1 LSAPFDFAQ
10 DERDVLQRTNGALRR
25 GMRIHFACLL
35 LAAVAAPAIAGDLP
49 LDRVFSSP
57 ALSGPTPRQAKLSP
71 DGKFVTLL
79 KNRPA
84 DKDRYDLWA
93 IDTAT
98 GAERMLVDSEK
109 IGTGAAISEEEKMRR
124 ERARIAGTK
133 GITAYEWAP
142 DSKSILVP
150 IDGDLYLATLDGKV
164 RRLTNTKAT
173 EIDPKVSETGRY
185 LSFLRDQNL
194 VVMDAA
200 TDAEHPLTTDGGKTL
215 SWGAAEF
222 VAQEELGRD
231 TGYWWSPDDR
241 TIAVARVDESPV
253 AIVKRAAIGASGT
266 ELIEQRY
273 PAAGTRNAIV
283 DLYLMSPDGKS
294 RVKADLGTNPDY
306 YLARVDW
313 AKDGRSL
320 FVQRL
325 SRDQKR
331 LDMLRVDP
339 ATGRST
345 IIFSETSPTWVNL
358 TDNFKPLKDGSLIWS
373 SERSGYSHLYRWN
386 AGRWAPLTRGNWAV
400 EKVVGVDEA
409 AKRVYFT
416 GTAET
421 PIEQQLY
428 WVSYAGPSAPV
439 HVTETGWYNNAVM
452 DKGATH
458 ALVTRSNTGQP
469 SQTYL
474 ADASGKR
481 LTWVEE
487 NALNAA
493 HPYAPYLDSHVR
505 PIFGSITGPDGSKL
519 YYRML
524 SPPRVAGRRYP
535 VYLYVYGGPHGQQVT
550 DAWYSALPLHE
561 ALVDKGWIVFTI
573 DNRGTNRRGTKFE
586 DAIYRSMGDV
596 EVTDQ
601 LAGVQW
607 LTRQPF
613 VDPNRI
619 AVQGW
624 SYGGYM
630 TLKLLEKAPGVFAAG
645 AAVAPVTKWELYD
658 TAYTERYLG
667 NPNTNPKPYQT
678 SDAIEDAVKITDPL
692 LLVHGMSDDNV
703 VFQNSTELYARLQQ
717 AKKPFEMMAY
727 PGATHAIAGEGPQT
741 HVWTTITRFLDDKV
755 LHKPEN

>member
-1 LSAPFDFAQ
+1 
-10 DERDVLQRTNGALRR
+10 
-25 GMRIHFACLL
+25 MRMKFACLL
-35 LAAVAAPAIAGDLP
+35 LAAVAAPAIASDLP
-49 LDRVFSSP
+49 LERVFASP
-57 ALSGPTPRQAKLSP
+57 SLSGPTPRQAKLSP
-71 DGKFVTLL
+71 DGRLVTLL
-79 KNRPA
+79 KNRA
-84 DKDRYDLWA
+84 DDKDRYDLWA

-98 GAERMLVDSEK
+98 GAERMLVDSQK
-109 IGTGAAISEEEKMRR
+109 IGSGAAISEEEKMRR

-133 GITAYEWAP
+133 GITAYGWAP

-150 IDGDLYLATLDGKV
+150 IDGDLYVATLDGNV
-164 RRLTNTKAT
+164 RRVTNTAAT

-194 VVMDAA
+194 YVMDASSGGERA
-200 TDAEHPLTTDGGKTL
+200 LTSDGGKTL

-241 TIAVARVDESPV
+241 YIAVARVDESPV
-253 AIVKRAAIGASGT
+253 AVVRRAAIGASGT

-283 DLYLMSPDGKS
+283 DLYIMSPEGQS
-294 RVKADLGTNPDY
+294 RVKADLGTDPDY

-325 SRDQKR
+325 SRDQKS

-345 IIFSETSPTWVNL
+345 VIFSETSPTWVNL

-373 SERSGYSHLYRWN
+373 SERNGYSQLYRWK
-386 AGRWAPLTRGNWAV
+386 AGKWTQLTRGNWAV
-400 EKVVGVDEA
+400 EDVVGVDEKA
-409 AKRVYFT
+409 GRIYFT
-416 GTAET
+416 GTQET
-421 PIEQQLY
+421 PIEQQVY
-428 WVSYAGPSAPV
+428 WTSYDRPRSPVRVS
-439 HVTETGWYNNAVM
+439 EKGWYSNAVM

-458 ALVTRSNTGQP
+458 ALITRSNPSQP

-474 ADASGKR
+474 ADAEGKHIA
-481 LTWVEE
+481 WVEQ
-487 NALNAA
+487 NALNAS
-493 HPYAPYLDSHVR
+493 HPYAPYLDSHVA
-505 PIFGSITGPDGSKL
+505 PTFGSIEGPDGSKL

-524 SPPRVAGRRYP
+524 SPVRQPGKRYP

-550 DAWYSALPLHE
+550 DGWYGALPLHE
-561 ALVDKGWIVFTI
+561 SLVDKGWIVFTI

-586 DAIYRSMGDV
+586 NAVYRTMGDA
-596 EVTDQ
+596 EVQDQ
-601 LAGVQW
+601 LAGVDW
-607 LTRQPF
+607 LKKQPF
-613 VDPNRI
+613 VDPSKI

-645 AAVAPVTKWELYD
+645 VAVAPVTKWELYD

-667 NPNTNPKPYQT
+667 NPALDAKPYQN
-678 SDAIEDAVKITDPL
+678 SDALEDALKIQDPL

-703 VFQNSTELYARLQQ
+703 VFQNSTELYARLQK
-717 AKKPFEMMAY
+717 AKRPFEMMAY

-741 HVWTTITRFLDDKV
+741 HVWTTITRFLNEKVRDK
-755 LHKPEN
+755 PASN

>member
-1 LSAPFDFAQ
+1 MKIKL
-10 DERDVLQRTNGALRR
+10 
-25 GMRIHFACLL
+25 ACLL
-35 LAAVAAPAIAGDLP
+35 LFAAAPAFASDIP
-49 LDRVFSSP
+49 LERVFSSP
-57 ALSGPTPRQAKLSP
+57 SLSGPTPREAKLSP
-71 DGKFVTLL
+71 DGRFATLL
-79 KNRPA
+79 KNRA
-84 DKDRYDLWA
+84 DDKDRYDLWA

-98 GAERMLVDSEK
+98 GAARMLVDSQK
-109 IGTGAAISEEEKMRR
+109 IGSGAAISEEEKMRR

-133 GITAYEWAP
+133 GITDYGWAP
-142 DSKSILVP
+142 DSRSILVP
-150 IDGDLYLATLDGKV
+150 IDGDLYLAALDGNV
-164 RRLTNTKAT
+164 RRLTDTAAT

-200 TDAEHPLTTDGGKTL
+200 TGQERALTSDGGKTL

-222 VAQEELGRD
+222 VAQEELDRH

-241 TIAVARVDESPV
+241 YLAVARVDESPV

-273 PAAGTRNAIV
+273 PAAGTKNAIV
-283 DLYLMSPDGKS
+283 DLYVMTPDGQS
-294 RVKADLGTNPDY
+294 RVKADLGSDPDY

-313 AKDGRSL
+313 AKDGKSL

-325 SRDQKR
+325 SRDQKK
-331 LDMLRVDP
+331 LDMLRIDP
-339 ATGRST
+339 ANGRST
-345 IIFSETSPTWVNL
+345 LLFSETSPSWINL
-358 TDNFKPLKDGSLIWS
+358 TANFKPLKDGSLIWS

-386 AGRWAPLTRGNWAV
+386 GGKWTQLTRGNWAV
-400 EKVVGVDEA
+400 EKVAGVDEK

-428 WVSYAGPSAPV
+428 WVNYERPAAPAR
-439 HVTETGWYNNAVM
+439 VTETGWYNNAVM

-458 ALVTRSNTGQP
+458 ALVTRSNPSQP

-481 LTWVEE
+481 VAWVEQ
-487 NALNAA
+487 NALNGS
-493 HPYAPYLDSHVR
+493 HPYAAYLDSHER
-505 PIFGSITGPDGSKL
+505 PTFGSLAGPDGSKL

-524 SPPRVAGRRYP
+524 SPKRQPGKRYP
-535 VYLYVYGGPHGQQVT
+535 VYFFVYGGPHGQQVT
-550 DAWYSALPLHE
+550 DAWYGALPLHE
-561 ALVDKGWIVFTI
+561 ALVDQGWIVFTI

-586 DAIYRSMGDV
+586 SAVYRSMGDA
-596 EVTDQ
+596 EVQDQ
-601 LAGVQW
+601 LAGVEW
-607 LTRQPF
+607 LKRQPF
-613 VDPNRI
+613 VDPTKI

-645 AAVAPVTKWELYD
+645 VAVAPVTKWELYD

-667 NPNTNPKPYQT
+667 NPSADPKPYQT
-678 SDAIEDAVKITDPL
+678 SDALDDAAKIRDPL
-692 LLVHGMSDDNV
+692 LLIHGMSDDNV
-703 VFQNSTELYARLQQ
+703 VFQNSTELYARLQK

-741 HVWTTITRFLDDKV
+741 HVWTTIIRFLDDKV
-755 LHKPEN
+755 LGKPAD

>member
-1 LSAPFDFAQ
+1 
-10 DERDVLQRTNGALRR
+10 
-25 GMRIHFACLL
+25 MRIQFACLL
-35 LAAVAAPAIAGDLP
+35 LLASAALPARASDLP
-49 LDRVFSSP
+49 LERVFSSP
-57 ALSGPTPRQAKLSP
+57 ALSGPTPRKAKLSP
-71 DGKFVTLL
+71 DGRFVTLL
-79 KNRPA
+79 KNRA
-84 DKDRYDLWA
+84 DDKDRFDLWA
-93 IDTAT
+93 IDTTT
-98 GAERMLVDSEK
+98 GVQRMLVDSMK
-109 IGTGAAISEEEKMRR
+109 IGSGGPISEEEKMRR

-133 GITAYEWAP
+133 GITDYQWAP
-142 DSKSILVP
+142 DSRSILVP
-150 IDGDLYLATLDGKV
+150 IDGDLYIASLDGNV
-164 RRLTNTKAT
+164 RRLTTTVAT

-194 VVMDAA
+194 VVMDTASGGERA
-200 TDAEHPLTTDGGKTL
+200 LTTDGGKTL

-222 VAQEELGRD
+222 VAQEELSRD

-241 TIAVARVDESPV
+241 FVAVARVDESPV

-273 PAAGTRNAIV
+273 PAAGTRNAAV
-283 DLYLMSPDGKS
+283 DLYVMTPDGRS
-294 RVKADLGTNPDY
+294 RVKADLGSDPDY
-306 YLARVDW
+306 YLARVSW

-339 ATGRST
+339 ATGKSA
-345 IIFSETSPTWVNL
+345 ILFSERSPTWVNL
-358 TDNFKPLKDGSLIWS
+358 TDNFRPLKDGSLIWS
-373 SERSGYSHLYRWN
+373 SERDGFSHLYRWN
-386 AGRWAPLTRGNWAV
+386 AGKWTQLTRGAWAV
-400 EKVVGVDEA
+400 QEIEGVDEA
-409 AKRVYFT
+409 SGRVYFT

-428 WVSYAGPSAPV
+428 WVSFKRPAAPV
-439 HVTETGWYNNAVM
+439 RVTEAGWYNSAEM

-458 ALVTRSNTGQP
+458 ALVSRSSPAQP
-469 SQTYL
+469 PQTYL

-481 LTWVEE
+481 LAWVEQ
-487 NALNAA
+487 NALGPS
-493 HPYAPYLDSHVR
+493 HPYAPFLDSHVK
-505 PIFGSITGPDGSKL
+505 PSFGSLTGPDGSKL

-524 SPPRVAGRRYP
+524 APALEPGKRYP

-550 DAWYSALPLHE
+550 DAWYGALPLHE

-586 DAIYRSMGDV
+586 NAVYRTMGDA
-596 EVTDQ
+596 EVADQ
-601 LAGVQW
+601 LAGVEW
-607 LTRQPF
+607 LKRLPF
-613 VDPNRI
+613 VDPKRI

-645 AAVAPVTKWELYD
+645 VAVAPVTKWELYD

-667 NPNTNPKPYQT
+667 NPLTDPKPYQ
-678 SDAIEDAVKITDPL
+678 SSNALEDAPNIRDPL
-692 LLVHGMSDDNV
+692 LLIHGMSDDNV
-703 VFQNSTELYARLQQ
+703 VFQNSTELYAWLQK
-717 AKKPFEMMAY
+717 AKVPFEMMAY

-755 LHKPEN
+755 LNKR

>member
-1 LSAPFDFAQ
+1 M
-10 DERDVLQRTNGALRR
+10 RTIAG
-25 GMRIHFACLL
+25 LL
-35 LAAVAAPAIAGDLP
+35 LLVVVARPAFAGDLP
-49 LDRVFSSP
+49 LERVFQSP
-57 ALSGPTPRQAKLSP
+57 ALSGPMPRAAKLSP
-71 DGKFVTLL
+71 DGRFVTLL
-79 KNRPA
+79 KNRPE

-98 GAERMLVDSEK
+98 SVERMLVDSQK
-109 IGTGAAISEEEKMRR
+109 VGTGGAISEEEKMRR

-133 GITAYEWAP
+133 GITEYKWAP

-150 IDGDLYLATLDGKV
+150 IDGDLYQATLDGHV
-164 RRLTNTKAT
+164 RRLTNTAAT
-173 EIDPKVSETGRY
+173 EIDPKVSESGRY

-194 VVMDAA
+194 FVMDAA
-200 TDAEHPLTTDGGKTL
+200 TGQEQALTTDGGKTL

-241 TIAVARVDESPV
+241 YIAVARVDESPV
-253 AIVKRAAIGASGT
+253 AVVKRAAIGASGT

-273 PAAGTRNAIV
+273 PAAGTKNAIV
-283 DLYLMSPDGKS
+283 DLYVVTPDGRS
-294 RVKADLGTNPDY
+294 RVKADLWTNPDY

-313 AKDGRSL
+313 AEDGRSIY
-320 FVQRL
+320 VQRL

-331 LDMLRVDP
+331 LDVLRIDP
-339 ATGRST
+339 ATGSST
-345 IIFSETSPTWVNL
+345 LLFSETSPTWVNL

-373 SERSGYSHLYRWN
+373 SERSGFSHLYRWR
-386 AGRWAPLTRGNWAV
+386 AGKWTQLARGNWAV
-400 EKVVGVDEA
+400 EKVAGVDEKT
-409 AKRVYFT
+409 KRVYFT
-416 GTAET
+416 GTVET
-421 PIEQQLY
+421 PLEQQLY
-428 WVSYAGPSAPV
+428 WVSYNHPAAPV
-439 HVTETGWYNNAVM
+439 RVTERGWYNSAIM
-452 DKGATH
+452 DKSATH
-458 ALVTRSNTGQP
+458 ALVTRSSPSQP

-474 ADASGKR
+474 ADAGGRR
-481 LTWVEE
+481 LAWVEE
-487 NALNAA
+487 NVLNAS
-493 HPYAPYLDSHVR
+493 HPYAPYLDSHVL

-524 SPPRVAGRRYP
+524 SPPRVPGKRYP

-550 DAWYSALPLHE
+550 DAWYGQLPLHE

-586 DAIYRSMGDV
+586 SAVYRSMGDPEV
-596 EVTDQ
+596 EDQ
-601 LAGVQW
+601 LAGLQW

-613 VDPNRI
+613 VDVNRI

-645 AAVAPVTKWELYD
+645 VAVAPVTKWELYD

-667 NPNTNPKPYQT
+667 NPSIDPKPFQT
-678 SDAIEDAVKITDPL
+678 SDALDDAVRIRDPL

-717 AKKPFEMMAY
+717 AKTPFDMMVY

-741 HVWTTITRFLDDKV
+741 HVWTTITRFLNAKV
-755 LHKPEN
+755 LEKPAN

>member
-1 LSAPFDFAQ
+1 
-10 DERDVLQRTNGALRR
+10 
-25 GMRIHFACLL
+25 MRMKFACLL
-35 LAAVAAPAIAGDLP
+35 LAAVAAPAIASDLP
-49 LDRVFSSP
+49 LERVFASP
-57 ALSGPTPRQAKLSP
+57 SLSGPTPRQAKLSP
-71 DGKFVTLL
+71 DGRLVTLL
-79 KNRPA
+79 KNRA
-84 DKDRYDLWA
+84 DDKDRYDLWA

-98 GAERMLVDSEK
+98 GAERMLVDSQK
-109 IGTGAAISEEEKMRR
+109 IGSGAAISEEEKMRR

-133 GITAYEWAP
+133 GITAYGWAP

-150 IDGDLYLATLDGKV
+150 IDGDLYVATLDGNV
-164 RRLTNTKAT
+164 RRVTNTAAT

-194 VVMDAA
+194 YVMDASSGGERA
-200 TDAEHPLTTDGGKTL
+200 LTSDGGKTL

-241 TIAVARVDESPV
+241 YIAVARVDESPV
-253 AIVKRAAIGASGT
+253 AVVRRAAIGASGT

-283 DLYLMSPDGKS
+283 DLYIMSPEGQS
-294 RVKADLGTNPDY
+294 RVKADLGTDPDY

-325 SRDQKR
+325 SRDQKS

-345 IIFSETSPTWVNL
+345 VIFSETSPTWVNL

-373 SERSGYSHLYRWN
+373 SERNGYSQLYRWK
-386 AGRWAPLTRGNWAV
+386 AGKWTQLTRGDWAV
-400 EKVVGVDEA
+400 EDVVGVDEKA
-409 AKRVYFT
+409 GRIYFT
-416 GTAET
+416 GTQET
-421 PIEQQLY
+421 PIEQQVY
-428 WVSYAGPSAPV
+428 WTSYDRPRSPVRVS
-439 HVTETGWYNNAVM
+439 EKGWYSNAVM

-458 ALVTRSNTGQP
+458 ALITRSNPSQP

-474 ADASGKR
+474 ADAEGKHIA
-481 LTWVEE
+481 WVEQ
-487 NALNAA
+487 NALNAS
-493 HPYAPYLDSHVR
+493 HPYAPYLDSHVA
-505 PIFGSITGPDGSKL
+505 PTFGSIEGPDGSKL

-524 SPPRVAGRRYP
+524 SPVRQPGKRYP

-550 DAWYSALPLHE
+550 DGWYGALPLHE
-561 ALVDKGWIVFTI
+561 SLVDKGWIVFTI

-586 DAIYRSMGDV
+586 NAVYRTMGDA
-596 EVTDQ
+596 EVQDQ
-601 LAGVQW
+601 LAGVDW
-607 LTRQPF
+607 LKKQPF
-613 VDPNRI
+613 VDPSKI

-645 AAVAPVTKWELYD
+645 VAVAPVTKWELYD

-667 NPNTNPKPYQT
+667 NPALDAKPYQN
-678 SDAIEDAVKITDPL
+678 SDALEDALKIQDPL

-703 VFQNSTELYARLQQ
+703 VFQNSTELYARLQK
-717 AKKPFEMMAY
+717 AKRPFEMMAY

-755 LHKPEN
+755 LKKSGD

>member
-1 LSAPFDFAQ
+1 MKL
-10 DERDVLQRTNGALRR
+10 
-25 GMRIHFACLL
+25 ACLL
-35 LAAVAAPAIAGDLP
+35 LAATATPTIASDLP
-49 LDRVFSSP
+49 LERVFASP
-57 ALSGPTPRQAKLSP
+57 SLSGPTPRQAKLSP
-71 DGKFVTLL
+71 DGRLVTLL
-79 KNRPA
+79 KNRA
-84 DKDRYDLWA
+84 DDKDRYDLWA

-98 GAERMLVDSEK
+98 GAERMLVDSQK
-109 IGTGAAISEEEKMRR
+109 IGTGGAISEEEKMRR

-133 GITAYEWAP
+133 GITAYGWAP

-150 IDGDLYLATLDGKV
+150 IDGDLYVAALDGTV
-164 RRLTNTKAT
+164 RRLTSTAQT
-173 EIDPKVSETGRY
+173 EIDAKVSETGRY

-194 VVMDAA
+194 YVMDAA
-200 TDAEHPLTTDGGKTL
+200 SGAERPLTSDGGKTL

-241 TIAVARVDESPV
+241 YLAVARVDESPV

-273 PAAGTRNAIV
+273 PAAGTKNAIV
-283 DLYLMSPDGKS
+283 DLYIMSPDGQS
-294 RVKADLGTNPDY
+294 RVKADLGIDPDY

-331 LDMLRVDP
+331 LDMLRIDP

-345 IIFSETSPTWVNL
+345 VLFSETSPTWVNL
-358 TDNFKPLKDGSLIWS
+358 TDNFRPLKDGSLIWS
-373 SERSGYSHLYRWN
+373 SERSGFSHLYRWR
-386 AGRWAPLTRGNWAV
+386 GGKWTQLTRGDWAV
-400 EKVVGVDEA
+400 EEVVGIDEKA
-409 AKRVYFT
+409 RRIYFT
-416 GTAET
+416 GTQET
-421 PIEQQLY
+421 PIEQQVY
-428 WVSYAGPSAPV
+428 WTSSDRPGSPVRVS
-439 HVTETGWYNNAVM
+439 EKGWYSNAVM

-458 ALVTRSNTGQP
+458 ALITRSSPSQP

-474 ADASGKR
+474 ADAAGKR
-481 LTWVEE
+481 IAWVEQ
-487 NALNAA
+487 NALNAS
-493 HPYAPYLDSHVR
+493 HPYAPYLDSHVV
-505 PIFGSITGPDGSKL
+505 PTFGSIAGPDGSKL

-524 SPPRVAGRRYP
+524 SPVRQPGKRYP

-550 DAWYSALPLHE
+550 DGWYGALPLHE
-561 ALVDKGWIVFTI
+561 ALVDRGWIVFTI

-586 DAIYRSMGDV
+586 NAVYRTMGDAEV
-596 EVTDQ
+596 EDQ
-601 LAGVQW
+601 LAGVDW
-607 LTRQPF
+607 LKKQSF
-613 VDPNRI
+613 VDPSKI

-667 NPNTNPKPYQT
+667 NPAVDQKPYQD
-678 SDAIEDAVKITDPL
+678 SDALEDAVKIRDPL

-703 VFQNSTELYARLQQ
+703 VFQNSTELYARLQK
-717 AKKPFEMMAY
+717 AKRPFEMMAY

-741 HVWTTITRFLDDKV
+741 HVWSTITRFLDDKV
-755 LHKPEN
+755 LGKSGD

>member
-1 LSAPFDFAQ
+1 
-10 DERDVLQRTNGALRR
+10 
-25 GMRIHFACLL
+25 MRKTLACLFL
-35 LAAVAAPAIAGDLP
+35 VLATPAFASDIP
-49 LDRVFSSP
+49 LERVFSSP
-57 ALSGPTPRQAKLSP
+57 ALSGPTPRAAKLST
-71 DGKFVTLL
+71 DGRFVTLL
-79 KNRPA
+79 KNRPD

-98 GAERMLVDSEK
+98 GAERMLVDSKK
-109 IGTGAAISEEEKMRR
+109 IGTGGAISEEEKMRR

-133 GITAYEWAP
+133 GITEYNWAP

-150 IDGDLYLATLDGKV
+150 IDGDLYLAALDGNV
-164 RRLTNTKAT
+164 RRLTNTPAT

-194 VVMDAA
+194 FVMDAA
-200 TDAEHPLTTDGGKTL
+200 TGQERALTTDGGKTL

-222 VAQEELGRD
+222 VAQEELSRD
-231 TGYWWSPDDR
+231 TGYWWSPDDKY
-241 TIAVARVDESPV
+241 IAVARVDESPV

-273 PAAGTRNAIV
+273 PSAGTKNAIV
-283 DLYLMSPDGKS
+283 DLFLMTLDGKS
-294 RVKADLGTNPDY
+294 RVKADLGSDPDY
-306 YLARVDW
+306 YMARADW
-313 AKDGRSL
+313 AKDGKSL
-320 FVQRL
+320 YVQRL

-331 LDMLRVDP
+331 LDMLRIDP
-339 ATGRST
+339 ATGRSALL
-345 IIFSETSPTWVNL
+345 FSETSPTWVNL
-358 TDNFKPLKDGSLIWS
+358 SDNFKPLRDGSLIWS
-373 SERSGYSHLYRWN
+373 SERSGFSHLYRWK
-386 AGRWAPLTRGNWAV
+386 AGKWTQLTRGQWAV
-400 EKVVGVDEA
+400 EKVAGVDET

-428 WVSYAGPSAPV
+428 WVSYDHPGAPV
-439 HVTETGWYNNAVM
+439 HVTERGWYNAAVM

-458 ALVTRSNTGQP
+458 ALVTRSNPSQP

-481 LTWVEE
+481 LAWVEE
-487 NALNAA
+487 NALNAS
-493 HPYAPYLDSHVR
+493 HPYAPYLDSHVK
-505 PIFGSITGPDGSKL
+505 PTFGSITGPDGTKL

-524 SPPRVAGRRYP
+524 SPLRQPGRRYP
-535 VYLYVYGGPHGQQVT
+535 VYVYVYGGPHGQQVT

-586 DAIYRSMGDV
+586 SAVYRKTGDA
-596 EVTDQ
+596 EVQDQ
-601 LAGVQW
+601 LAGVEW
-607 LTRQPF
+607 LKKQQF
-613 VDPNRI
+613 VDPKKI

-645 AAVAPVTKWELYD
+645 VAVAPVTKWELYD

-667 NPNTNPKPYQT
+667 NPSADPKPYQT
-678 SDAIEDAVKITDPL
+678 SDALEEAVKIRDPL

-717 AKKPFEMMAY
+717 GKRPFEMMVY

-741 HVWTTITRFLDDKV
+741 HVWTTITRFLDEKV
-755 LHKPEN
+755 LQKPSN

>member
-1 LSAPFDFAQ
+1 
-10 DERDVLQRTNGALRR
+10 
-25 GMRIHFACLL
+25 MRKTLACLFL
-35 LAAVAAPAIAGDLP
+35 IAATPAFASDIP
-49 LDRVFSSP
+49 LERVFSSP
-57 ALSGPTPRQAKLSP
+57 ALSGPTPRAAKLSP
-71 DGKFVTLL
+71 DGRFVTLL
-79 KNRPA
+79 KNRPE

-98 GAERMLVDSEK
+98 GAERMLVDSKK
-109 IGTGAAISEEEKMRR
+109 IGTGGAISEEEKMRR

-133 GITAYEWAP
+133 GITEYNWAP

-150 IDGDLYLATLDGKV
+150 IDGDLYVAPLDGNV
-164 RRLTNTKAT
+164 RRLTATAAT

-194 VVMDAA
+194 FVMDAA
-200 TDAEHPLTTDGGKTL
+200 SGQEHALTTDGGKTL

-222 VAQEELGRD
+222 VAQEELSRD
-231 TGYWWSPDDR
+231 TGYWWSPDDKY
-241 TIAVARVDESPV
+241 IAVARVDESPV

-273 PAAGTRNAIV
+273 PAAGTKNAIV
-283 DLYLMSPDGKS
+283 DLYVMTPDGSS
-294 RVKADLGTNPDY
+294 RVKADLGADPDY

-313 AKDGRSL
+313 SKDGRSL

-331 LDMLRVDP
+331 LDMLRIDP
-339 ATGRST
+339 ATGRSALL
-345 IIFSETSPTWVNL
+345 FSETSPTWVNL
-358 TDNFKPLKDGSLIWS
+358 TENLKVLKDGSLIWS
-373 SERSGYSHLYRWN
+373 SERSGFSHLYRWK
-386 AGRWAPLTRGNWAV
+386 AGKWTQLTRGQWAV
-400 EKVVGVDEA
+400 EKVVGVDEK

-428 WVSYAGPSAPV
+428 RTSYGRPGAPTR
-439 HVTETGWYNNAVM
+439 VTEKGWYNAAVM

-458 ALVTRSNTGQP
+458 ALVTRSNPSQP

-481 LTWVEE
+481 LAWVEE
-487 NALNAA
+487 NALNAS
-493 HPYAPYLDSHVR
+493 HPYAPYLNSHVV
-505 PIFGSITGPDGSKL
+505 PSFGSIAGPDGSKL

-524 SPPRVAGRRYP
+524 SPKLEPGKRYP

-550 DAWYSALPLHE
+550 DAWYGALPLHE

-586 DAIYRSMGDV
+586 SAVYRKMGDAEV
-596 EVTDQ
+596 EDQ
-601 LAGVQW
+601 LAGVEW
-607 LTRQPF
+607 LRKQPF
-613 VDPNRI
+613 IDPKKI

-645 AAVAPVTKWELYD
+645 VSVAPVTKWELYD

-667 NPNTNPKPYQT
+667 NPSVDPKPYQT
-678 SDAIEDAVKITDPL
+678 SDALDDVVKIRDPL

-717 AKKPFEMMAY
+717 GKRPFEMMVY

-741 HVWTTITRFLDDKV
+741 HVWTTIIRFLDEKV
-755 LHKPEN
+755 LGKPSN

>member
-1 LSAPFDFAQ
+1 
-10 DERDVLQRTNGALRR
+10 
-25 GMRIHFACLL
+25 MRKTLACLL
-35 LAAVAAPAIAGDLP
+35 LAAATPAFASDLP
-49 LDRVFSSP
+49 LERVFSSP
-57 ALSGPTPRQAKLSP
+57 SLSGPTPRQPKLSP
-71 DGKFVTLL
+71 DGRFVTLL
-79 KNRPA
+79 KNRPD

-98 GAERMLVDSEK
+98 GAERMLVDSKK
-109 IGTGAAISEEEKMRR
+109 IGSGGAISEEEKMRR
-124 ERARIAGTK
+124 ERARIAGTR
-133 GITAYEWAP
+133 GITEYGWAP
-142 DSKSILVP
+142 DSKGILVP
-150 IDGDLYLATLDGKV
+150 IDGDLYLAPLDGNV
-164 RRLTNTKAT
+164 RRLTNTAAT

-194 VVMDAA
+194 FVMDAVSGR
-200 TDAEHPLTTDGGKTL
+200 EHALTTDGGKTL

-222 VAQEELGRD
+222 VAQEELSRD
-231 TGYWWSPDDR
+231 TGYWWSPDDKYV
-241 TIAVARVDESPV
+241 AVARVDESPV

-273 PAAGTRNAIV
+273 PAAGTKNAIV
-283 DLYLMSPDGKS
+283 DLYVMTPDGES
-294 RVKADLGTNPDY
+294 RVRADLGSDPDH

-313 AKDGRSL
+313 AKDGKSL
-320 FVQRL
+320 YVQRL

-331 LDMLRVDP
+331 LDVLRVDP
-339 ATGRST
+339 ANGRSALL
-345 IIFSETSPTWVNL
+345 FSETSPTWVNL

-373 SERSGYSHLYRWN
+373 SERSGFSHLYRWKS
-386 AGRWAPLTRGNWAV
+386 GKWTQLTRGQWAV
-400 EKVVGVDEA
+400 EKLAGVDEK

-428 WVSYAGPSAPV
+428 WVSYEHPAAPV
-439 HVTETGWYNNAVM
+439 RVTEKGWFNNAVM
-452 DKGATH
+452 DEGATH
-458 ALVTRSNTGQP
+458 ALVTRSNTSQP
-469 SQTYL
+469 AQTYL
-474 ADASGKR
+474 ADATGKR
-481 LTWVEE
+481 VAWVEQ
-487 NALNAA
+487 NALNAS
-493 HPYAPYLDSHVR
+493 HPYAPYLDSHVL

-524 SPPRVAGRRYP
+524 SPPRVPGKRYP

-573 DNRGTNRRGTKFE
+573 DNRGTNRRGIKFE
-586 DAIYRSMGDV
+586 SAVYRSMGDAEV
-596 EVTDQ
+596 EDQ
-601 LAGVQW
+601 LAGIQW

-613 VDPNRI
+613 VDPNKI

-630 TLKLLEKAPGVFAAG
+630 TLKLLEKAPGIFAAG
-645 AAVAPVTKWELYD
+645 VAVAPVTKWELYD

-667 NPNTNPKPYQT
+667 NPSVDPKPYQS
-678 SDAIEDAVKITDPL
+678 SDALDDAARIRDPL

-717 AKKPFEMMAY
+717 GKRPFEMMVY

-741 HVWTTITRFLDDKV
+741 HVWTTITRFLDEKV
-755 LHKPEN
+755 LNRPSN

>member
-1 LSAPFDFAQ
+1 M
-10 DERDVLQRTNGALRR
+10 RTIAG
-25 GMRIHFACLL
+25 LL
-35 LAAVAAPAIAGDLP
+35 LLLVVARPAFASDLP
-49 LDRVFSSP
+49 LERVFQSP
-57 ALSGPTPRQAKLSP
+57 ALSGPMPRAAKLSP
-71 DGKFVTLL
+71 DGRFVTLL
-79 KNRPA
+79 KNRPE

-98 GAERMLVDSEK
+98 GAERMLVDSQK
-109 IGTGAAISEEEKMRR
+109 VGSGGAISEEEKMRR

-133 GITAYEWAP
+133 GITEYNWAP

-150 IDGDLYLATLDGKV
+150 IDGDLYQATLDGNV
-164 RRLTNTKAT
+164 RRLTNTAAT
-173 EIDPKVSETGRY
+173 EIDPKVSESGRY

-194 VVMDAA
+194 FVMDAA
-200 TDAEHPLTTDGGKTL
+200 TGQEHALTTDGGKTL

-241 TIAVARVDESPV
+241 YVAVARVDESPV
-253 AIVKRAAIGASGT
+253 AVVKRAAIGASGT

-273 PAAGTRNAIV
+273 PAAGTKNAIV
-283 DLYLMSPDGKS
+283 DLYVMTPDGQS
-294 RVKADLGTNPDY
+294 RVKADLWTNPDY

-313 AKDGRSL
+313 AKDGRSIY
-320 FVQRL
+320 VQRL

-331 LDMLRVDP
+331 LDVLRIDP
-339 ATGRST
+339 ATGGST
-345 IIFSETSPTWVNL
+345 LLFSETSPTWVNL

-373 SERSGYSHLYRWN
+373 SERSGFSHLYRWR
-386 AGRWAPLTRGNWAV
+386 AGKWTQLARGNWAI
-400 EKVVGVDEA
+400 EKVAGVDEKT
-409 AKRVYFT
+409 KRVYFT
-416 GTAET
+416 GTVET
-421 PIEQQLY
+421 PLEQQLY
-428 WVSYAGPSAPV
+428 WVSYNHPAAPV
-439 HVTETGWYNNAVM
+439 RVTERGWYNSAIM
-452 DKGATH
+452 DKSATH
-458 ALVTRSNTGQP
+458 ALVTRSSPSQP

-474 ADASGKR
+474 ADAGGNR
-481 LTWVEE
+481 LAWVEE
-487 NALNAA
+487 NALNAS
-493 HPYAPYLDSHVR
+493 HPYAPYLDSHVL

-524 SPPRVAGRRYP
+524 SPPRVSGKRYP

-550 DAWYSALPLHE
+550 DAWYGQLPLHE
-561 ALVDKGWIVFTI
+561 ALVDKGWVVFTI

-586 DAIYRSMGDV
+586 SAVYRSMGDPEV
-596 EVTDQ
+596 EDQ

-613 VDPNRI
+613 VDANRI

-645 AAVAPVTKWELYD
+645 VAVAPVTKWELYD

-667 NPNTNPKPYQT
+667 NPSIDPKPFQS
-678 SDAIEDAVKITDPL
+678 SDALDDAVRIRDPL

-717 AKKPFEMMAY
+717 AKTPFDMMVY

-741 HVWTTITRFLDDKV
+741 HVWTTITRFLDEKV
-755 LHKPEN
+755 LEKPAN